1 MEVKDLTPQIVWRN
15 FYSLT
20 QIPRPSGRTQRV
32 AQFLVDFALSH
43 GADAHIDETGN
54 VIARIP
60 ATPRYEDRAITLLQ
74 AHMDMVPQKT
84 KESNHNFE
92 TDPLDVYIDGDWV
105 TARDTT
111 LGADNGMGVAVA
123 MSVIEDKTL
132 EHGPLEILITRDEE
146 TGMEGAFGLKPG
158 VLKSEYLLNLDS
170 EQEGEITIGCAGGED
185 VYCDMQY
192 QPMNL
197 EPEGMIAYH
206 VSVKHLHGGHSGI
219 EIHKGYAN
227 ANKLMARFLF
237 AAINMRVALL
247 SSMHGGNMLN
257 AIPRDCEVVVVVPEK
272 EKQSFLDLLNKCKET
287 FNAEYRDVEGK
298 DIELDAVP
306 CDMPQTIVP
315 VEIQENLINALMA
328 CHDGVLRYIS
338 TIPDLVETSCNLSI
352 VDIDEGKAK
361 VSLLARSSQDSMKQY
376 LCNGLLACFSM
387 AGMHVSLEGAYSGW
401 QPNPSSKLVDIMV
414 EIYERLFGNR
424 PVVAAC
430 HAGLECGIIGAKYP
444 KMDMVSFGPTQLA
457 IHTPD
462 ERVNIR
468 TVQKFYS
475 FVLEILKNIPKSNS
489 KL

>member
-1 MEVKDLTPQIVWRN
+1 MEVKDLTPQVVWRN

-20 QIPRPSGRTQRV
+20 QIPRPSGKTQRV
-32 AQFLVDFALSH
+32 AQFIADFAQSH
-43 GADAHIDETGN
+43 GAEAQIDEAGN
-54 VIARIP
+54 VLIRKA
-60 ATPRYEDRAITLLQ
+60 ATPGYEKRAITLLQ

-92 TDPLDVYIDGDWV
+92 TDPIEAYVDGEWV
-105 TARDTT
+105 TARNTT
-111 LGADNGMGVAVA
+111 LGADDGMGVAAA
-123 MSVIEDKTL
+123 MAIIEDETV

-146 TGMEGAFGLKPG
+146 TGMEGAFGLKAG
-158 VLKSEYLLNLDS
+158 VLKSNYLLNLDS
-170 EQEGEITIGCAGGED
+170 EMEGEITIGCAGGED
-185 VYCDMQY
+185 VYADMQY
-192 QPMNL
+192 QPMNV
-197 EPEGMIAYH
+197 EPDGMLAYN

-237 AAINMRVALL
+237 AAVNMRIALL

-257 AIPRDCEVVVVVPEK
+257 AIPRDCEAIVVVPQK
-272 EKQSFLDLLNKCKET
+272 DQQAFLDLVAKCLDT

-298 DIELDAVP
+298 DIEFGATP
-306 CDMPQTIVP
+306 CDMPQTVVP
-315 VEIQENLINALMA
+315 VEIQENLINALMT
-328 CHDGVLRYIS
+328 CHDGVLRYIP

-352 VDIDEGKAK
+352 VDIEEGKAK
-361 VSLLARSSQDSMKQY
+361 VTLLARSSQDSMKQY

-401 QPNPSSKLVDIMV
+401 QPNPSSRLVDIMV
-414 EIYERLFGNR
+414 QIYERLFGNR
-424 PVVAAC
+424 PVVGAC

-444 KMDMVSFGPTQLA
+444 EMDMVSFGPTQLA

-462 ERVNIR
+462 ERVNIQ

-475 FVLEILKNIPKSNS
+475 FILEILKNIPEA
-489 KL
+489 